1 MIISRI
7 LHFFVAAAATLVL
20 IVQVAT
26 AAEMPPQNER
36 RVALV
41 IGNGNYERLPKILN
55 PTKDA
60 EAIAASLRDVGFQS
74 VKLVTDAS
82 RDVMTKSLGE
92 FAEQSKGADWAVVFF
107 AGHGVEVAG
116 VDYIVAADAKIE
128 NDTDVKLGSLSLV
141 DMLSAMD
148 GVRKLRIAILDVG
161 RVNPFVQ
168 SRKTLLQNGFTTGIV
183 IPLQSSDRQV
193 LRASI
198 ARIEP
203 QSEPATLV
211 AYAAKAGQNA
221 QDGTGINSP
230 FTAAIVKNIRTPD
243 LDVVK
248 LFRLVRA
255 DVLVETGG
263 RQEPF
268 IYGSL
273 SGEDFFFVAK

>member
-1 MIISRI
+1 
-7 LHFFVAAAATLVL
+7 
-20 IVQVAT
+20 
-26 AAEMPPQNER
+26 MPPQNER